1 VTTRA
6 LFGDALSAD
15 AGATA
20 LLGRRLLVNEFD
32 VATSDKLVRCLS
44 RTACFIIEG

>member
-1 VTTRA
+1 M
-6 LFGDALSAD
+6 LFPLTPARPHFWAV
-15 AGATA
+15 AI
-20 LLGRRLLVNEFD
+20 LVNEFD